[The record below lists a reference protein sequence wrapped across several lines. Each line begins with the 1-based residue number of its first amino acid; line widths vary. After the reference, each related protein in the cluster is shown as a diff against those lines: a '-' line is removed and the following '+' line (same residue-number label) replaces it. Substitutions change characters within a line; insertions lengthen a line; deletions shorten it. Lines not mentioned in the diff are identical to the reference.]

1 MESHLKALCE
11 ELSDKVD
18 LQVTVANTSRRSD
31 HSIVNGINITR
42 LATLFSVSAAPVCF
56 GLIDNIRSARADIVH
71 MHLPNPIAM
80 CALLAS
86 RLRVRLVASWHS
98 DIVRQK
104 ILNRVFE
111 PIQHKFLGRCGAVVA
126 TSPMYVES
134 SPMLSAYE
142 ARCKVIPYGI
152 HAESFQIID
161 RAAVAR
167 IRARYGKRIVLTV
180 GRLVYYKG
188 IEYLIR
194 AIKEVDANLI
204 VIGNGPLLGRLGREA
219 QIHGVADRVFFLGT
233 TQETLP
239 YYHACD
245 VFVLPS
251 VARSEAFGIVQLEAM
266 AAGVAVI
273 NTQLASSVPFVSV
286 HGVTGL
292 TVPPADSQAL
302 AKAINCLLGNS
313 ELRARFG
320 EAARCRVKREFD
332 ASLMGSRTVE
342 LYKEVMA
349 QPLVH

>member
-86 RLRVRLVASWHS
+86 RLQVRLVASWHS